1 MWPLGTSHVFHRPSF
16 FYIYDKAQI
25 VLFFKE
31 KGGEKSI
38 SIYIYVSSQGPIGKR
53 FATDGVPFFFSLKPK
68 SRVLI
73 MHKRIDIFF

>member
-38 SIYIYVSSQGPIGKR
+38 SIYIYIYMLALR
-53 FATDGVPFFFSLKPK
+53 VPSVRDSPQMAFPFFSL
-68 SRVLI
+68 
-73 MHKRIDIFF
+73 